1 VVKKIKQRG
10 LRAHPAKLWQKAV
23 IRKSVISNF
32 FLCVSVVKNK
42 TDILTWPGEELDFSA
57 GCIVMG
63 VLNITPDSFS
73 DGGDFLD
80 PQKALA
86 RGIELAEQGA
96 AIIDIGAESTRPGS
110 KPVDSAEQIKRVVP
124 VIEKLAAKIK
134 IPISIDSKDFET
146 TKAALDAG
154 ASLINDITALDD
166 KRTISLVAEKKMPV
180 ILMHIQNSPEN
191 MHLEPYYKNVV
202 EEVLDYLMKKT
213 KIAEQA
219 GIEKQKI
226 FIDPG
231 IGFGKTLEHNL
242 DLLRNIDIF
251 VNSGY
256 RVLLGTSRKKFI
268 GTLTGKTAPKDRIF
282 GTAATVALAAAKG
295 VSIVRVHDVAQMLD
309 VVKVANK
316 LRTHKQNTTRG
327 S

>member
-1 VVKKIKQRG
+1 M
-10 LRAHPAKLWQKAV
+10 
-23 IRKSVISNF
+23 
-32 FLCVSVVKNK
+32 VKNK
-42 TDILTWPGEELDFSA
+42 TDILTWPGGELDFSA
-57 GCIVMG
+57 GCVVMG
-63 VLNITPDSFS
+63 VLNITDDSFS

-80 PQKALA
+80 PQRAVA

-96 AIIDIGAESTRPGS
+96 ATIDIGAESTRPGS
-110 KPVDSAEQIKRVVP
+110 KPVSSEEQIKRVVP

-134 IPISIDSKDFET
+134 IPISIDSRDFQT

-154 ASLINDITALDD
+154 ASLINDITSLDD
-166 KRTISLVAEKKMPV
+166 SRTISLATEKNVPV
-180 ILMHIQNSPEN
+180 VLMHIQNSPEN
-191 MHLEPYYKNVV
+191 MQIKPCYKNVV
-202 EEVLDYLMKKT
+202 KEVFDYLIKKA

-242 DLLRNIDIF
+242 DLLGNIDIF

-256 RVLLGTSRKKFI
+256 RVLLGTSRKNFI
-268 GTLTGKTAPKDRIF
+268 GTITGKTAPKDRIF

-316 LRTHKQNTTRG
+316 LRAYK
-327 S
+327 

>member
-1 VVKKIKQRG
+1 M
-10 LRAHPAKLWQKAV
+10 AE
-23 IRKSVISNF
+23 
-32 FLCVSVVKNK
+32 NK
-42 TDILTWPGEELDFSA
+42 TNILKWPGGELDFSA

-80 PQKALA
+80 PQRAVA
-86 RGIELAEQGA
+86 GGIELAEQGA

-110 KPVDSAEQIKRVVP
+110 KPVSSEEQIKRVLP

-134 IPISIDSKDFET
+134 IPISIDSRDFQT
-146 TKAALDAG
+146 TKAALGAG
-154 ASLINDITALDD
+154 ASIINDITALDD
-166 KRTISLVAEKKMPV
+166 ERMISLAAEKNVPA

-191 MHLEPYYKNVV
+191 MQIEPHYNNVV
-202 EEVLDYLMKKT
+202 KEVFDYLIKKA

-219 GIEKQKI
+219 GIEKQNI

-242 DLLRNIDIF
+242 DLLRNIDVF
-251 VNSGY
+251 VNSEY
-256 RVLLGTSRKKFI
+256 RVLLGASRKKFI
-268 GTLTGKTAPKDRIF
+268 GTLTGKNAPKDRIF
-282 GTAATVALAAAKG
+282 GTAAAVAIAAAKG

-316 LRTHKQNTTRG
+316 LREHK
-327 S
+327 